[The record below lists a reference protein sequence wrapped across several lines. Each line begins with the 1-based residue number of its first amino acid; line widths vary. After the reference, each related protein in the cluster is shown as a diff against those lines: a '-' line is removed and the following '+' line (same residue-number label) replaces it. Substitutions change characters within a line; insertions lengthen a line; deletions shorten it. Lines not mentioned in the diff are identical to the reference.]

1 MAIPSK
7 LSGTGFKE
15 ADPSIKKRLLV
26 AVEAL
31 EKEGKTHF
39 ALTAPGPIAVFDFDT
54 GMEGVVHKFARQKK
68 IYVSD
73 YRRLGNV
80 MTNTPDNWILLWEKF
95 KREYIATMEA
105 PEIRTVVMD
114 TATEVWELL
123 RMARFGKLTQ
133 VMPYHYGPV
142 NAEYRELLRKA
153 YSTEKNLILLH
164 KMKDE
169 YVNDK
174 RTGSLKR
181 SGFSDTGYM
190 VQVNVRMWRDE
201 DSLFHL
207 FVKDCRQNPDVAGMD
222 LVNDMANFQTLATLV
237 FPETT
242 EKDWV

>member
-164 KMKDE
+164 KM
-169 YVNDK
+169 ND
-174 RTGSLKR
+174 
-181 SGFSDTGYM
+181 
-190 VQVNVRMWRDE
+190 
-201 DSLFHL
+201 
-207 FVKDCRQNPDVAGMD
+207 
-222 LVNDMANFQTLATLV
+222 
-237 FPETT
+237 
-242 EKDWV
+242 

>member
-1 MAIPSK
+1 M
-7 LSGTGFKE
+7 GFKE
-15 ADPSIKKRLLV
+15 ADSTIVKRLLV
-26 AVEAL
+26 AVESL

-54 GMEGVVHKFARQKK
+54 GMEGVVSKFAKQKK

-80 MTNTPDNWILLWEKF
+80 MTNTPDNYVLLWEKF
-95 KREYIATMEA
+95 KKEFIATMEE
-105 PEIRTVVMD
+105 PSIRTVVMD

-123 RMARFGKLTQ
+123 RLARFGKLTQ

-153 YSTEKNLILLH
+153 YSSNKNLILLH

-169 YVNDK
+169 YVKDQ
-174 RTGSLKR
+174 RTGQLKR

-190 VQVNVRMWRDE
+190 VQVNIRMWRDE
-201 DSLFHL
+201 ENHFHM
-207 FVKDCRQNPDVAGMD
+207 FVKDCRQNPDVAGLDLMD
-222 LVNDMANFQTLATLV
+222 DAATFPMLANCI

-242 EKDWV
+242 EKDWT